1 MSNARKNYL
10 RLINNKDP
18 KVRLVNNLESLHSI
32 INGET
37 CEPQQDDIIDYAFQ
51 VTNNIASIFCF
62 NFDDCS
68 MLFNLE
74 KHSRRY
80 YVRKLDQLQ
89 ERNFDEV
96 EKIIKEN
103 SDEIDDEENI
113 SGRNTIAV
121 SIVQRFLT
129 DLESLMKYSV
139 EDIIKNQR
147 KIVFCSSSHKL
158 KADY

>member
-10 RLINNKDP
+10 RLINNKNP
-18 KVRLVNNLESLHSI
+18 KVRLVNNLESLCSI

-37 CEPQQDDIIDYAFQ
+37 CEPQQDDIIDAAFQ
-51 VTNNIASIFCF
+51 VTYEITSIFCF

-68 MLFNLE
+68 MLFNLK
-74 KHSRRY
+74 KHNGRY
-80 YVRKLDQLQ
+80 YVRKLNQLQ

-121 SIVQRFLT
+121 SIAQRFLT

>member
-1 MSNARKNYL
+1 MSSARKNYL

-18 KVRLVNNLESLHSI
+18 KILLVNNLESLCSI

-37 CEPQQDDIIDYAFQ
+37 CEPQQDDIIDFSFQ
-51 VTNNIASIFCF
+51 ITNKIASILYN

-68 MLFNLE
+68 MLFNLK
-74 KHSRRY
+74 KHNGRY
-80 YVRKLDQLQ
+80 YVRKLNQLQ

-103 SDEIDDEENI
+103 SDEIDKEENI
-113 SGRNTIAV
+113 SERNVIAI
-121 SIVQRFLT
+121 SIAQRFLT
-129 DLESLMKYSV
+129 DLESVIKYSV
-139 EDIIKNQR
+139 GDVIKNQR